1 MAVVVP
7 LVASFA
13 SVAGGVAALG
23 AATTAIGTFAA
34 YASIAGGVLMGVG
47 AVTGKKDL
55 MKVGGILGLA
65 GGIGSALS
73 SGAGEAAVTGVAESA
88 SEDAAA
94 NLAGSAAES
103 SAGAVG
109 AEGSAAFMGPPSDLS
124 GSFVGPSADLSVPLS
139 QRAAEVAT
147 TPAGTGAAGESL
159 ADKAVMQAA
168 DVNPLD
174 QRLAAGTARTPGVPD
189 AVTRAANGLTQ
200 QDLQAFWEKL
210 KGAGEWLNKNPA
222 LLTVGGE
229 MVKGMQQADQLDYQ
243 RALIDRARAN
253 LNNPIKLGRAPS

>member
-47 AVTGKKDL
+47 AVTGKQDL

-73 SGAGEAAVTGVAESA
+73 SSAGEAAVTGVAESA
-88 SEDAAA
+88 SEDAAT
-94 NLAGSAAES
+94 NLASSAAES
-103 SAGAVG
+103 SVG

-243 RALIDRARAN
+243 RSLIDRARAN